1 MGCAVPLYRASA
13 MIMKR
18 GQGGRPTH

>member
-1 MGCAVPLYRASA
+1 VPLYRASA